1 MASLNPFRTQ
11 LRLAALGLAFW
22 LATAANALSVT
33 STVLVFARDTAS
45 GNSATSGLKGY
56 GIPFQ
61 LVIVPQGGTSL
72 PSLNDTTTQGNYG
85 SILVL
90 SELAYSYDDLWA
102 SALTSSQWQQLYDYQ
117 TTFGVRMVRLD
128 VYPGPDFGVATAIDG
143 AGCCDAGVEQM
154 VSISDDADFPTAN
167 LKIGASMSTQG
178 LWHYPTVITNSSM
191 AKEVAQFAPSGSFT
205 SETTAAVINTF
216 GARQQMV
223 WFSSW
228 ATDWSPT
235 SNYLQHAYIHWL
247 TRGLYAG
254 RRRIFLSTQV
264 DDVHLETELYRP
276 ANTNF
281 RIRTGDLDAHVSW
294 MSDINSRMPA
304 GSNYFLE
311 LGHNGNGDIEA
322 AIEGGTTCNPD
333 TAIEYDEQ
341 IDTPLEFQKPLGTG
355 TDIWPTTPTN
365 YTWSETCA
373 RGDALASWFMNSAN
387 RDAYAHVSHTFSH
400 ASLNNATYADVSKEI
415 SFNKAWLQ
423 QIGISE
429 ATRFSGKG
437 LIPPAITGL
446 HNGDAIRA
454 WIDEGITNV
463 VGDNTRPVLMN
474 SENEFWPL
482 ISNVASNGY
491 AGLQIIPR
499 WATTIYYNCD
509 LPDCTTQEWIDT
521 SGGSGDF
528 NSLLDNAR
536 LTASRHLLGL
546 HHDPFMF
553 HQANLR
559 QIDVPSSTVGSK
571 SGQLS
576 LIMSWVETVVQE
588 MTRLTTWPILT
599 LKHDDIAALFM
610 NRMTVDQ
617 CEPSLSW
624 TLSIDG
630 KSITGATLSSKGNS
644 CSAPIPVAFPVSAS
658 STGGLTTREQLGSDP
673 LTIWTTLTG
682 SPVSFQ
688 LDSPVAV

>member
-1 MASLNPFRTQ
+1 MASLTPFATH
-11 LRLAALGLAFW
+11 LRLCAFLLAFW
-22 LATAANALSVT
+22 LATAANALSVS

-45 GNSATSGLKGY
+45 GYSATSGFKGY
-56 GIPFQ
+56 GIPFE
-61 LVIVPQGGTSL
+61 LVIVPQGGISL
-72 PSLNDTTTQGNYG
+72 PSLNDSTTQGNYG
-85 SILVL
+85 GIVVL
-90 SELAYSYDDLWA
+90 SEVAYSYDDLWG

-117 TTFGVRMVRLD
+117 MAFGVRMVRLD
-128 VYPGPDFGVATAIDG
+128 VYPGPNFDT
-143 AGCCDAGVEQM
+143 
-154 VSISDDADFPTAN
+154 
-167 LKIGASMSTQG
+167 
-178 LWHYPTVITNSSM
+178 
-191 AKEVAQFAPSGSFT
+191 
-205 SETTAAVINTF
+205 
-216 GARQQMV
+216 
-223 WFSSW
+223 
-228 ATDWSPT
+228 
-235 SNYLQHAYIHWL
+235 
-247 TRGLYAG
+247 G
-254 RRRIFLSTQV
+254 RRRTFLHTQV

-281 RIRTGDLDAHVSW
+281 RIRTGDLEAHVSW
-294 MSDINSRMPA
+294 MNDINSRMPV

-322 AIEGGTTCNPD
+322 AIESGTSCNPD

-355 TDIWPTTPTN
+355 TDIWPVTPTN

-373 RGDALASWFMNSAN
+373 RGDDLASWFMNSAN
-387 RDAYAHVSHTFSH
+387 RDAFAHVSHTFSH
-400 ASLNNATYADVSKEI
+400 ASLNNATYSDVSKEI
-415 SFNKAWLQ
+415 SFNKAWLEQ
-423 QIGISE
+423 TGIS
-429 ATRFSGKG
+429 AAARFSEKG

-454 WIDEGITNV
+454 WMDEGITNV

-474 SENEFWPL
+474 SEDEFWPL
-482 ISNVASNGY
+482 ISTVASNGY
-491 AGLQIIPR
+491 AGLQIVPR

-509 LPDCTTQEWIDT
+509 LPECTTQEWIDT

-528 NSLLDNAR
+528 NALLDNAR

-546 HHDPFMF
+546 HHDPYMF

-559 QIDVPSSTVGSK
+559 QIDIPSSTIGSQ

-610 NRMTVDQ
+610 DRMTVDQ
-617 CEPSLSW
+617 CQPSLAW
-624 TLSIDG
+624 TLSDDG
-630 KSITGATLSSKGNS
+630 ESITGATLSANGNS
-644 CSAPIPVAFPVSAS
+644 CSAPISVTFPVSAS
-658 STGGLTTREQLGSDP
+658 TTGGQTTREQLGSDS

-682 SPVSFQ
+682 SPVSFE

>member
-1 MASLNPFRTQ
+1 MASLTPFATH
-11 LRLAALGLAFW
+11 LRLCAFLLAFW
-22 LATAANALSVT
+22 LATAANALSVS

-45 GNSATSGLKGY
+45 GYFATSGFKGY
-56 GIPFQ
+56 GIPFE
-61 LVIVPQGGTSL
+61 LVIVPQGGISL
-72 PSLNDTTTQGNYG
+72 PSLNDSTTQGNYG
-85 SILVL
+85 GIVVL
-90 SELAYSYDDLWA
+90 SEVAYSYDDLWG

-117 TTFGVRMVRLD
+117 TAFGVRMVRLD
-128 VYPGPDFGVATAIDG
+128 VYPGPNFGVATAIDG
-143 AGCCDAGVEQM
+143 SGCCDAGVEQL
-154 VSISDDADFPTAN
+154 VSISDNTDFPTAN
-167 LKIGASMSTQG
+167 LKIGATMSTQG
-178 LWHYPTVITNSSM
+178 LWHYPAVITNSST
-191 AKEVAQFAPSGSFT
+191 AKAVAQFASSGSFT
-205 SETTAAVINTF
+205 SKTTAAVINTF

-235 SNYLQHAYIHWL
+235 SNFLQHAYIHWL
-247 TRGLYAG
+247 TRGLFTG

-281 RIRTGDLDAHVSW
+281 RIRTGDLEAHVSW
-294 MSDINSRMPA
+294 MNDINSRMPA
-304 GSNYFLE
+304 GSDYFLE

-322 AIEGGTTCNPD
+322 AIEGGTSCNPD

-355 TDIWPTTPTN
+355 TDIWPVTPTN
-365 YTWSETCA
+365 YSWSETCA
-373 RGDALASWFMNSAN
+373 RGDDLASWFMNSAN
-387 RDAYAHVSHTFSH
+387 RDAFAHVSHTFSH
-400 ASLNNATYADVSKEI
+400 ASLNNATYSDVSKEI
-415 SFNKAWLQ
+415 SFNKAWLEQ
-423 QIGISE
+423 TGIS
-429 ATRFSGKG
+429 AAARFSEKG

-454 WIDEGITNV
+454 WMDEGITNV

-474 SENEFWPL
+474 SEDEFWPL
-482 ISNVASNGY
+482 ISTVASNGY
-491 AGLQIIPR
+491 AGLQIVPR

-509 LPDCTTQEWIDT
+509 LPECTTQEWIDT

-528 NSLLDNAR
+528 NALLDNAR

-546 HHDPFMF
+546 HHDPYMF

-559 QIDVPSSTVGSK
+559 QIDIPSSTIGSQ

-617 CEPSLSW
+617 CQPSLTW
-624 TLSIDG
+624 TLSDDG
-630 KSITGATLSSKGNS
+630 GSITGATLSANGDS
-644 CSAPIPVAFPVSAS
+644 CSAPIPVTFPVSAS
-658 STGGLTTREQLGSDP
+658 TTGGQTTREQLGSDS

-682 SPVSFQ
+682 SPVSFE

>member
-1 MASLNPFRTQ
+1 MASLTPQGTHV
-11 LRLAALGLAFW
+11 RLAALLLAFW
-22 LATAANALSVT
+22 FATAANALSVA
-33 STVLVFARDTAS
+33 SKVLVFARDTAS
-45 GNSATSGLKGY
+45 SYSATSGFKGY

-61 LVIVPQGGTSL
+61 VVIVPQGGTTL
-72 PSLNDTTTQGNYG
+72 PSLNDSATQGNYG
-85 SILVL
+85 GIVVL
-90 SELAYSYDDLWA
+90 SEVAYSYDDLWA
-102 SALTSSQWQQLYDYQ
+102 SALTSSQWEQLYDYQ
-117 TTFGVRMVRLD
+117 SSFGVRMVRLD
-128 VYPGPDFGVATAIDG
+128 VYPGPNFGVATAIDG
-143 AGCCDAGVEQM
+143 TGCCDAGIEQL
-154 VSISDDADFPTAN
+154 VSISDDTDFPTAN
-167 LKIGASMSTQG
+167 MKVGASMSTQG
-178 LWHYPTVITNSSM
+178 LWHYPAIITNSSM
-191 AKEVAQFAPSGSFT
+191 AKEVAQFASSGSFNSKT
-205 SETTAAVINTF
+205 SAAVINKF
-216 GARQQMV
+216 DSRQQMV

-235 SNYLQHAYIHWL
+235 SNFLQHAYIHWL

-254 RRRIFLSTQV
+254 RRRIFLHTQV

-281 RIRTGDLDAHVSW
+281 RIRTGDLEAHISW

-304 GSNYFLE
+304 GSDYFLE

-341 IDTPLEFQKPLGTG
+341 IDTPLEFQKPLGT
-355 TDIWPTTPTN
+355 
-365 YTWSETCA
+365 
-373 RGDALASWFMNSAN
+373 
-387 RDAYAHVSHTFSH
+387 
-400 ASLNNATYADVSKEI
+400 DVSKEI

-423 QIGISE
+423 QTGISE
-429 ATRFSGKG
+429 ATRFSPNG

-454 WIDEGITNV
+454 WVDEGITNV

-509 LPDCTTQEWIDT
+509 LPECTTQEWIDT

-528 NSLLDNAR
+528 NALLDNAR

-546 HHDPFMF
+546 HHDPYMF

-559 QIDVPSSTVGSK
+559 QIDVPSSTIGSK
-571 SGQLS
+571 SGKLS

-588 MTRLTTWPILT
+588 MTRLTTWPIVT

-610 NRMTVDQ
+610 NRMAVDQ
-617 CEPSLSW
+617 CQPSLTW
-624 TLSIDG
+624 TLSDDG
-630 KSITGATLSSKGNS
+630 NSITGATLSANGNS
-644 CSAPIPVAFPVSAS
+644 CSAPIPVTFPVSAS
-658 STGGLTTREQLGSDP
+658 ATAGQTTREQLGSDSP
-673 LTIWTTLTG
+673 TFWTTLTG
-682 SPVSFQ
+682 SPVTFQ
-688 LDSPVAV
+688 LDSPVSV